1 MSGAESDIR
10 QKVARSSLGTPG
22 AVAARRSVTETQA
35 SRVVARSQALR
46 QAAQSGSKRL
56 GGNR

>member
-1 MSGAESDIR
+1 MSDAENNIR

-22 AVAARRSVTETQA
+22 AVAARRSVTKTQA
-35 SRVVARSQALR
+35 SRVVARSKALR
-46 QAAQSGSKRL
+46 QAAQGSKKL